1 MKSFAN
7 PVLLLAVIMML
18 AVQVHYS
25 GEVAPEAAATIS
37 AWVMTLC
44 AVGLLVNGVLAVS
57 RALAHRSGV
66 LMLVLWSVF
75 YLVLGSTAWLL
86 STHTDEAARE
96 DAAALNTMLAAWQQD
111 DAEYPF
117 AVSAEQKESLLT
129 LAARSGRVSVV
140 QQILSLPAAASSHTD
155 ALQQA
160 ALAAAEAGQ
169 TDVLKAML
177 NAGVAADA
185 PCQGSTPLHAAVV
198 NGRMRTAQMILEA
211 GTKPDAVDAE
221 GYTPLMHAAVNGDVP
236 MVKLLLKHG
245 ANPAVK
251 TPQDGRDAASMTS
264 NEDIEALLAPAQNT
278 QGED

>member
-7 PVLLLAVIMML
+7 PVLLLAAIVML

-25 GEVAPEAAATIS
+25 GEVDPEAAAHIS

-96 DAAALNTMLAAWQQD
+96 DAAALNTMLAAWQRD

-117 AVSAEQKESLLT
+117 AVSAEQTESLLT

-140 QQILSLPAAASSHTD
+140 QQILSLPAAASHAD
-155 ALQQA
+155 ALQLA

>member
-1 MKSFAN
+1 MKAFAN
-7 PVLLLAVIMML
+7 PVLLLVSIVML
-18 AVQVHYS
+18 AMQVHYS
-25 GEVAPEAAATIS
+25 GEVAPEAAANIS

-57 RALAHRSGV
+57 RALAHRGGV

-75 YLVLGSTAWLL
+75 YLVLGSAAWVL

-96 DAAALNTMLAAWQQD
+96 DAAALNTMLAAWQRD

-117 AVSAEQKESLLT
+117 AVSAEQTESLLT

-140 QQILSLPAAASSHTD
+140 QQILSLPAAASHTE
-155 ALQQA
+155 ALQHA

-169 TDVLKAML
+169 TDTLQNLL
-177 NAGVAADA
+177 NSGVAADA

-198 NGRMRTAQMILEA
+198 NGRIRTAQMILEG

-264 NEDIEALLAPAQNT
+264 SEEIENLLSPAQNAE
-278 QGED
+278 GEN